1 MPIFSN
7 VLLQVYIRPMK
18 SENIIEKLRPGVIAY
33 ADANG
38 AGEQPLMTSI
48 PGLSIVRSRK
58 ATDIEPMVYQ
68 PLFCFV
74 LQGAKE
80 SVVGDMRVRFAE
92 GQSLIVGLDLPAESR
107 VVLASEDKPYLAI
120 AVALDVAMMRELAVQ
135 SGLRTTTNGSVQAN
149 CETLQVGVPDAALVD
164 AMARLFALVDQ
175 PEAPILAPL
184 VIREIHYRV
193 LSAGHAGVLRM
204 LARADSH
211 ISRIASVIATI
222 KDRFDEPLKIEDL
235 AHTAGMSMSAFH
247 EHFKAV
253 TRTTPL
259 QFQKRLRLIEA
270 RRLMFAGSHSV
281 TRAAFEVGYESASQF
296 SREYSRHF
304 GVAPS
309 DDRAFA

>member
-1 MPIFSN
+1 MTI
-7 VLLQVYIRPMK
+7 
-18 SENIIEKLRPGVIAY
+18 ENDIAKLRPAVIAY
-33 ADANG
+33 ADSNG

-48 PGLSIVRSRK
+48 PGLSIVRSRQ

-68 PLFCFV
+68 PLLCFV

-107 VVLASEDKPYLAI
+107 VVLASEDRPYLAI
-120 AVALDVAMMRELAVQ
+120 AVGLDVAMMRELAAQ
-135 SGLRTTTNGSVQAN
+135 SGLRTKSDGSEEAEN
-149 CETLQVGVPDAALVD
+149 CQTLQVGVPDAALVD

-175 PEAPILAPL
+175 PEALILAPL

-211 ISRIASVIATI
+211 VSRIANVLATI
-222 KDRFDEPLKIEDL
+222 KDRYDEPLKVEEL
-235 AHTAGMSMSAFH
+235 ASTAGMSTSAFH

-270 RRLMFAGSHSV
+270 RRLMFGGSHSV
-281 TRAAFEVGYESASQF
+281 TRAAFAVGYESASQF